1 METSA
6 SNVAIITDSTSDL
19 PAQILEQ
26 YPITVVPLNVT
37 IDGQTLSDG
46 VLSQEEFFDR
56 MNSAAQLPTTSQPSV
71 GAFVEAYTEA
81 LKYAAEVV
89 SIHISSDLS
98 GTIESA
104 RAAATEFSG
113 RVHVFDSRNLSMGLG
128 FQVIEAARAMADGLS
143 AEAILKRAHGARDRV
158 EMIVGL
164 DKLDNL
170 VKGGRVGRVAG
181 LLGGMLNLKVTMTVT
196 DGSFEPIARTR
207 GAKAA
212 LEHTVDWC
220 AERMG
225 DRRRGAFCV
234 MSAMASDR
242 VQWIQDRLTERFDVT
257 EFFAVDTGSVI
268 AAHTGTG
275 WGVAFLPEE

>member
-1 METSA
+1 MDTSV

-37 IDGQTLSDG
+37 IDGQTWSDG
-46 VLSQEEFFDR
+46 VMSQEEFFQR
-56 MNSAAQLPTTSQPSV
+56 MGTASVLPSTSQPSV
-71 GAFVEAYTEA
+71 GAFVDAYTEA
-81 LKYAAEVV
+81 LKHAAEIV

-98 GTIESA
+98 GTVESA
-104 RAAATEFSG
+104 RAAAKEFVG

-143 AEAILKRAHGARDRV
+143 TAAILERVHGARDRV
-158 EMIVGL
+158 EMLVGL

-181 LLGGMLNLKVTMTVT
+181 LLGGMLNLKVTMTVL

-225 DRRRGAFCV
+225 ERRKGAFCV

-242 VQWIQDRLTERFDVT
+242 VQWLEDRLTERFEVT
-257 EFFAVDTGSVI
+257 EFFSVNTGSVI